1 LEKTVPE
8 DNAAANAIFEHVVK
22 YMDKLETSEISKLL
36 NVIDFL
42 PCADN
47 ALKALN
53 ENMKKHIINAKSN
66 PNADNYE
73 QVVWSLRN
81 IELEES
87 ALEAANHAEALGIK
101 DGEIYQQ
108 KAFALSFLNRPE
120 ELISFVDK
128 AIEENIIDEYGDI
141 LFASAY
147 AHKQLKRYDRAS
159 ELFKR
164 GLEIKP
170 DNYDGPLGLGEIYEE
185 TNQPAIAKQYYEQ
198 FLLIHDKEGDPELHD
213 EISERVLRLGAAAAA
228 ASLSFPGK
236 N

>member
-1 LEKTVPE
+1 MEKTVRE

-53 ENMKKHIINAKSN
+53 ESMKKHIINAKSD
-66 PNADNYE
+66 PNADNYHW
-73 QVVWSLRN
+73 VVWSLRN
-81 IELEES
+81 IGLEES

-108 KAFALSFLNRPE
+108 KAFALSYLERPE
-120 ELISFVDK
+120 DLISFVDT

-141 LFASAY
+141 LFASAW
-147 AHKQLKRYDRAS
+147 ANK
-159 ELFKR
+159 ELNN
-164 GLEIKP
+164 P
-170 DNYDGPLGLGEIYEE
+170 
-185 TNQPAIAKQYYEQ
+185 
-198 FLLIHDKEGDPELHD
+198 
-213 EISERVLRLGAAAAA
+213 RL
-228 ASLSFPGK
+228 
-236 N
+236 